1 LWQQEAQLN
10 AALVAGIPPQ
20 LARGGLEVA
29 LDFHDEPFYGKAPQ
43 LRTYACRDMAK
54 KGTTGFWRIAS
65 AYVMWRGLHLTL
77 ALTYVLPEHST
88 LAVLRRLTHR

>member
-1 LWQQEAQLN
+1 
-10 AALVAGIPPQ
+10 
-20 LARGGLEVA
+20 
-29 LDFHDEPFYGKAPQ
+29 
-43 LRTYACRDMAK
+43 MAK

-65 AYVMWRGLHLTL
+65 AYVMWRGLRLTL